1 MSYDIFLVT
10 LSGILFLFW
19 FVNRLHK
26 PSPSEQ

>member
-1 MSYDIFLVT
+1 MDYNVFLVT

-26 PSPSEQ
+26 PSPNER